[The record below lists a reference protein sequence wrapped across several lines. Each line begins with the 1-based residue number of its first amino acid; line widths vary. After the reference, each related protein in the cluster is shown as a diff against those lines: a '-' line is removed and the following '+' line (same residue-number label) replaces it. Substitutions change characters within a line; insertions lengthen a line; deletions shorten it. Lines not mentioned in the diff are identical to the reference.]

1 MKFIHE
7 GRVITIQSSGDIY
20 STSEPVLEISH
31 GDNKLFLTSFTFDEI
46 QTVEHGSGEFIATVD
61 HDTHFGLGFVPI
73 KADYRYMALLR
84 NERLRARFLHI
95 PIDYLVHPYRMSL
108 ADYFVRAPELSDKAP
123 GTSTSIL
130 VISLSLDC
138 TSLLTLY
145 FLEET
150 DEYGTSIEITDMI
163 GDAIPRD
170 EYSDEMLMVDMSQII
185 NDVHLETA
193 DYYPKS
199 AILRL

>member
-1 MKFIHE
+1 MHLE
-7 GRVITIQSSGDIY
+7 RITSG
-20 STSEPVLEISH
+20 L
-31 GDNKLFLTSFTFDEI
+31 N
-46 QTVEHGSGEFIATVD
+46 VD
-61 HDTHFGLGFVPI
+61 QETELQC
-73 KADYRYMALLR
+73 
-84 NERLRARFLHI
+84 
-95 PIDYLVHPYRMSL
+95 LVHQL
-108 ADYFVRAPELSDKAP
+108 QLSDKAP